1 MCCRIRAGGCRKPFW
16 RVLVAPA
23 AGLRILALAQ
33 AQALTLTLTLTLLLL
48 PVLWALTIHLAPAP
62 VFAAESIQHAS
73 AKAASAVGQHK
84 KSHPA
89 LAGAEHTVAQNTAP
103 NDAINVAPHGNQGGA
118 PNAGP
123 NVAPNDAPS
132 GTATPIIVS
141 DDTGHEVR
149 LRQPAR
155 RVIAL
160 YGAFNE
166 LLLALGAGDVLA
178 ARTVADAAVPGLEH
192 LPAIGTHMRP
202 NAELVVAQSP
212 DLVIQLA
219 GRNEALL
226 QTESLRALGL
236 DVLVFEMNSFE
247 QMFAVLHKLGRLTG
261 REAEAAALVATWQKR
276 LAALEARYANAVP
289 VSVFYEVRYPNLLG
303 AGGGG
308 IVNDMIQR
316 AGGRNVI
323 ADEKKLVR
331 FNEEA
336 LLAADPDVYIMQ
348 RGPMNPAPQPLE
360 QRQHYKSLRT
370 AREGRVFVVDEDRFS
385 RPGPR
390 AVDAAEELGR
400 FLHSRVTP

>member
-1 MCCRIRAGGCRKPFW
+1 M
-16 RVLVAPA
+16 L
-23 AGLRILALAQ
+23 
-33 AQALTLTLTLTLLLL
+33 LTLT
-48 PVLWALTIHLAPAP
+48 VHLIPAQ
-62 VFAAESIQHAS
+62 VFAADTAQPAALQAEPAS
-73 AKAASAVGQHK
+73 VPHQKNSTT
-84 KSHPA
+84 PA
-89 LAGAEHTVAQNTAP
+89 DTGHSVAN
-103 NDAINVAPHGNQGGA
+103 GA
-118 PNAGP
+118 PDD
-123 NVAPNDAPS
+123 VD
-132 GTATPIIVS
+132 TPIMVS
-141 DDTGHEVR
+141 DDTGHVVR
-149 LRQPAR
+149 LQQPAR

-202 NAELVVAQSP
+202 NAELVVRQSP

-226 QTESLRALGL
+226 QTENLRALGL

-247 QMFAVLHKLGRLTG
+247 QMFAVLQKLGRLTG
-261 REAEAAALVATWQKR
+261 RESEASALVKAWRER
-276 LAALEARYANAVP
+276 LAALEARYADMEP

-303 AGGGG
+303 AGRGG
-308 IVNDMIQR
+308 IVNDMIRR

-348 RGPMNPAPQPLE
+348 RGPMNPEPQPLE
-360 QRQHYKSLRT
+360 QRQHYKSMR
-370 AREGRVFVVDEDRFS
+370 AVREGRVLVVDEERFA

-400 FLHSRVTP
+400 FLHFRSAP

>member
-1 MCCRIRAGGCRKPFW
+1 M
-16 RVLVAPA
+16 
-23 AGLRILALAQ
+23 
-33 AQALTLTLTLTLLLL
+33 
-48 PVLWALTIHLAPAP
+48 LWALTIHLAPAP
-62 VFAAESIQHAS
+62 AFAAESIQHAS

-84 KSHPA
+84 KSNPA
-89 LAGAEHTVAQNTAP
+89 PVGAEHAVAQNTAL
-103 NDAINVAPHGNQGGA
+103 NDATNVAPHGNQGGA

-123 NVAPNDAPS
+123 NGAPNDAPNDAINVALNDAPN

-149 LRQPAR
+149 LCQPAR

-276 LAALEARYANAVP
+276 LAALEARYADMEP

-348 RGPMNPAPQPLE
+348 RGPMNPEPQPLE
-360 QRQHYKSLRT
+360 QRQHYKSLRA
-370 AREGRVFVVDEDRFS
+370 AREGRVFVVDEDRFA

>member
-1 MCCRIRAGGCRKPFW
+1 M
-16 RVLVAPA
+16 L
-23 AGLRILALAQ
+23 
-33 AQALTLTLTLTLLLL
+33 LTLTVHLT
-48 PVLWALTIHLAPAP
+48 PAQ
-62 VFAAESIQHAS
+62 VFAADTAQLT
-73 AKAASAVGQHK
+73 
-84 KSHPA
+84 A
-89 LAGAEHTVAQNTAP
+89 LQ
-103 NDAINVAPHGNQGGA
+103 
-118 PNAGP
+118 AGP
-123 NVAPNDAPS
+123 ASVPHQKNSTTPADTGAD
-132 GTATPIIVS
+132 TPIMVS
-141 DDTGHEVR
+141 DDTGHVVR
-149 LRQPAR
+149 LQQPAR

-202 NAELVVAQSP
+202 NAELVVRQSP

-226 QTESLRALGL
+226 QTENLRALGL

-247 QMFAVLHKLGRLTG
+247 QMFAVLQKLGRLTG
-261 REAEAAALVATWQKR
+261 RESEASALVKAWRER
-276 LAALEARYANAVP
+276 LAALEARYADMEP

-303 AGGGG
+303 AGRGG
-308 IVNDMIQR
+308 IVNDMIRR

-348 RGPMNPAPQPLE
+348 RGPMNPEPQPLE
-360 QRQHYKSLRT
+360 QRQHYKSMR
-370 AREGRVFVVDEDRFS
+370 AVREGRVLVVDEERFA

-400 FLHSRVTP
+400 FLHFRSAP

>member
-1 MCCRIRAGGCRKPFW
+1 MLLSLAAH
-16 RVLVAPA
+16 LV
-23 AGLRILALAQ
+23 
-33 AQALTLTLTLTLLLL
+33 
-48 PVLWALTIHLAPAP
+48 PVP
-62 VFAAESIQHAS
+62 VFAADAAQL
-73 AKAASAVGQHK
+73 AASQADSAAAPYQKNRAIPADTG
-84 KSHPA
+84 SHIA
-89 LAGAEHTVAQNTAP
+89 SEAP
-103 NDAINVAPHGNQGGA
+103 NDAN
-118 PNAGP
+118 
-123 NVAPNDAPS
+123 
-132 GTATPIIVS
+132 TPIVVS

-149 LRQPAR
+149 LQQPAR

-202 NAELVVAQSP
+202 NAELVVRQSP

-219 GRNEALL
+219 GRNEVLL
-226 QTESLRALGL
+226 QTENLRALGL

-247 QMFAVLHKLGRLTG
+247 QMFAVLQKLGRLTG
-261 REAEAAALVATWQKR
+261 RESEASALVTAWRER
-276 LAALEARYANAVP
+276 LAALETRYADMEP

-303 AGGGG
+303 AGRGG
-308 IVNDMIQR
+308 IVNDMIRR

-336 LLAADPDVYIMQ
+336 LLASDPDVYIMQ
-348 RGPMNPAPQPLE
+348 RGPMNPEPQPLE
-360 QRQHYKSLRT
+360 QRQHYKSLR
-370 AREGRVFVVDEDRFS
+370 AIREGRVLVVDEERFA

-400 FLHSRVTP
+400 FLHSRAAP

>member
-1 MCCRIRAGGCRKPFW
+1 M
-16 RVLVAPA
+16 PA
-23 AGLRILALAQ
+23 YTR
-33 AQALTLTLTLTLLLL
+33 
-48 PVLWALTIHLAPAP
+48 
-62 VFAAESIQHAS
+62 QHA
-73 AKAASAVGQHK
+73 A
-84 KSHPA
+84 
-89 LAGAEHTVAQNTAP
+89 
-103 NDAINVAPHGNQGGA
+103 NDALG
-118 PNAGP
+118 
-123 NVAPNDAPS
+123 DAD
-132 GTATPIIVS
+132 TPIIVS

-149 LRQPAR
+149 LLQPAR

-178 ARTVADAAVPGLEH
+178 ARTVADAAVPGLGH

-226 QTESLRALGL
+226 QTENLRALGL

-247 QMFAVLHKLGRLTG
+247 QMFAVLQKLGRLTG
-261 REAEAAALVATWQKR
+261 RKAEAAALVADWQKR
-276 LAALEARYANAVP
+276 LAALEARYASAEP

-303 AGGGG
+303 AGRGG
-308 IVNDMIQR
+308 IVNDMIHR

-348 RGPMNPAPQPLE
+348 RGPMNSEPQPLE
-360 QRQHYKSLRT
+360 QRQHYKNLRA
-370 AREGRVFVVDEDRFS
+370 AREGRVFVVDEDRFA

-400 FLHSRVTP
+400 FLHSR